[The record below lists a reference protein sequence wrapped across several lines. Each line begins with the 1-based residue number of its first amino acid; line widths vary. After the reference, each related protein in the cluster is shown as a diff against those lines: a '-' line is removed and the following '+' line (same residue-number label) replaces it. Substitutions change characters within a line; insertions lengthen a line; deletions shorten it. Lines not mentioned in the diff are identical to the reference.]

1 MKQLEEKPIT
11 RKQQALIV
19 AMLEHHTMSDAIKA
33 ASVSKAT
40 AYRWLKSDPV
50 FQRQWNDAKRETYS
64 QAITFLTKSATV
76 FAKVLLSIA
85 LDKDSP
91 KTARVSAA
99 RAGLEW
105 STRGIERYKIVKDAE
120 RIKHGLTPEE
130 IKEIKQL
137 ILTAYDRSNKT
148 ESPNWTPFVPDPN
161 RPQAYN
167 DLCVRI
173 SGIADRLRGHI
184 QRPNTHTGLPGPGP
198 ARDAASA
205 KVEPEIPLHQLLKDL
220 MRKASTKRNE

>member
-1 MKQLEEKPIT
+1 MKQVDQKQIT

-33 ASVSKAT
+33 ASVSRAT
-40 AYRWLKSDPV
+40 AYRWLKSDPT
-50 FQRQWNDAKRETYS
+50 FQRDWNDAKRETYS

-105 STRGIERYKIVKDAE
+105 STRGIE
-120 RIKHGLTPEE
+120 
-130 IKEIKQL
+130 
-137 ILTAYDRSNKT
+137 T
-148 ESPNWTPFVPDPN
+148 ES
-161 RPQAYN
+161 
-167 DLCVRI
+167 
-173 SGIADRLRGHI
+173 IAADARLLSDELR
-184 QRPNTHTGLPGPGP
+184 
-198 ARDAASA
+198 A
-205 KVEPEIPLHQLLKDL
+205 
-220 MRKASTKRNE
+220 RKAKAR